1 MKTFH
6 RAALVLAAV
15 ACALLGAGAA
25 GADQLAVKFSLDWK
39 FEGPSAAYLLA
50 LDKGY
55 YADEGLDVTID
66 TGQGSLEAIP
76 RVASGVYQFGF
87 ADINSLI
94 KFRDQNP
101 DVGIKGILMVY
112 DAPPFAIV
120 TLASTGIE
128 EPRDLEGRI
137 LGAPAPDGAYA
148 QWKAFVKEN
157 DIDASKVTIENI
169 GFPVREPM
177 LVAGQVDAIT
187 GFSFSSFLNLKAND
201 VPPEEIRVFLMT
213 DYGLDLYGNT
223 IIVNPEFA
231 AANPDAVSGLRA
243 RHHQGLAGHG
253 GRSGR
258 RREARAG
265 AQPGGEGTGRA
276 GAPGDVHRRQRQHGV
291 RAGARLRRR
300 RPGAVCLVHRADRGH
315 LRVLHG
321 AAGTTG
327 RVHQRVPAGRFGAD
341 ATVAPPWRRAG
352 ANAHRTTRLSSCETS
367 A

>member
-1 MKTFH
+1 MKRFH

-15 ACALLGAGAA
+15 VCASLGAVAA
-25 GADQLAVKFSLDWK
+25 GADQLSVKFSLDWK

-55 YADEGLDVTID
+55 YAEEGLDVTID

-101 DVGIKGILMVY
+101 DVGIKGILMIY

-177 LVAGQVDAIT
+177 LVAGKVDAIT

-201 VPPEEIRVFLMT
+201 VPPDEIRVFLMS

-231 AANPDAVSGLRA
+231 AENPEAV
-243 RHHQGLAGHG
+243 AGF
-253 GRSGR
+253 
-258 RREARAG
+258 
-265 AQPGGEGTGRA
+265 
-276 GAPGDVHRRQRQHGV
+276 V
-291 RAGARLRRR
+291 RATIKGWQDTVADPAAAVKHVLERNLVAREPVELERLEMSIADNVNTAYVQEHGFGGVDLARLTSSIDQIGVTYDFSMT
-300 RPGAVCLVHRADRGH
+300 PPAPEAVFTDEYLP
-315 LRVLHG
+315 
-321 AAGTTG
+321 AASE
-327 RVHQRVPAGRFGAD
+327 RMLQ
-341 ATVAPPWRRAG
+341 
-352 ANAHRTTRLSSCETS
+352 
-367 A
+367 

>member
-1 MKTFH
+1 MHRFR

-15 ACALLGAGAA
+15 VCASLAA
-25 GADQLAVKFSLDWK
+25 VAVSGEQLAVKFSLDWK

-55 YADEGLDVTID
+55 YAAEGLDVTID

-94 KFRDQNP
+94 KFHDKNP

-120 TLASTGIE
+120 TLAKTGIE
-128 EPRDLEGRI
+128 TPRDLEGRI

-157 DIDASKVTIENI
+157 GIDASKVTIENV
-169 GFPVREPM
+169 GFPLREPM
-177 LVAGQVDAIT
+177 LVSGQVDAIT
-187 GFSFSSFLNLKAND
+187 GFSFSSFLNLKAKG
-201 VPPEEIRVFLMT
+201 VPPDEIRVFLMS

-231 AANPDAVSGLRA
+231 AENPEAVAGFVRA
-243 RHHQGLAGHG
+243 TIKGWQDTVADPEAAVQHVLERNLV
-253 GRSGR
+253 
-258 RREARAG
+258 ARAPVELERLEMSIADNVHTPYVQEHG
-265 AQPGGEGTGRA
+265 FGSVDLARLATSIEQIGVTYDFSGTPP
-276 GAPGDVHRRQRQHGV
+276 APGDVFTNEY
-291 RAGARLRRR
+291 L
-300 RPGAVCLVHRADRGH
+300 P
-315 LRVLHG
+315 
-321 AAGTTG
+321 AAAE
-327 RVHQRVPAGRFGAD
+327 RMLQ
-341 ATVAPPWRRAG
+341 
-352 ANAHRTTRLSSCETS
+352 
-367 A
+367 

>member
-1 MKTFH
+1 MHRFR

-15 ACALLGAGAA
+15 VCASLAA
-25 GADQLAVKFSLDWK
+25 VAVSGEQLAVKFSLDWK

-55 YADEGLDVTID
+55 YAAEGLDVTID

-94 KFRDQNP
+94 KFQDKNP

-120 TLASTGIE
+120 TLAKTGIE
-128 EPRDLEGRI
+128 TPRDLEGRI

-157 DIDASKVTIENI
+157 GIDASKVTIENV
-169 GFPVREPM
+169 GFPLREPM
-177 LVAGQVDAIT
+177 LVSGQVDAIT
-187 GFSFSSFLNLKAND
+187 GFSFSSFLNLKAKG
-201 VPPEEIRVFLMT
+201 VPPDEIRVFLMS

-231 AANPDAVSGLRA
+231 AENPEAVAGFVRA
-243 RHHQGLAGHG
+243 TIKG
-253 GRSGR
+253 GRIRWPTRKPPCSTCWS
-258 RREARAG
+258 ATWWRA
-265 AQPGGEGTGRA
+265 PGRA
-276 GAPGDVHRRQRQHGV
+276 GAPGDEHRRQRPHAL
-291 RAGARLRRR
+291 RAGARLRQR
-300 RPGAVCLVHRADRGH
+300 RPGAAGDLDRADRRN
-315 LRVLHG
+315 LRLQRY
-321 AAGTTG
+321 AAGSRG
-327 RVHQRVPAGRFGAD
+327 RVHQRVSAGCSGAY
-341 ATVAPPWRRAG
+341 ATVAPQWARVGREARRW
-352 ANAHRTTRLSSCETS
+352 TRLSSCATS

>member
-1 MKTFH
+1 MKRFH

-15 ACALLGAGAA
+15 VCASLGAVAA
-25 GADQLAVKFSLDWK
+25 GADELSVKFSLDWK

-55 YADEGLDVTID
+55 YAEEGLDVTID

-169 GFPVREPM
+169 GFP
-177 LVAGQVDAIT
+177 
-187 GFSFSSFLNLKAND
+187 
-201 VPPEEIRVFLMT
+201 
-213 DYGLDLYGNT
+213 
-223 IIVNPEFA
+223 
-231 AANPDAVSGLRA
+231 
-243 RHHQGLAGHG
+243 
-253 GRSGR
+253 
-258 RREARAG
+258 G
-265 AQPGGEGTGRA
+265 A
-276 GAPGDVHRRQRQHGV
+276 
-291 RAGARLRRR
+291 
-300 RPGAVCLVHRADRGH
+300 
-315 LRVLHG
+315 
-321 AAGTTG
+321 
-327 RVHQRVPAGRFGAD
+327 
-341 ATVAPPWRRAG
+341 
-352 ANAHRTTRLSSCETS
+352 
-367 A
+367 

>member
-1 MKTFH
+1 MKRFH

-15 ACALLGAGAA
+15 VCASLGAVAA
-25 GADQLAVKFSLDWK
+25 GADQLSVKFSLDWK

-55 YADEGLDVTID
+55 YAEEGLDVTID

-94 KFRDQNP
+94 KFHDKNP

-120 TLASTGIE
+120 TLAKTGIE
-128 EPRDLEGRI
+128 TPRDLEGRI

-157 DIDASKVTIENI
+157 GIDASKVTIENV
-169 GFPVREPM
+169 GFPLREPM
-177 LVAGQVDAIT
+177 LVSGQVDAIT
-187 GFSFSSFLNLKAND
+187 GFSFSSFLNLKAKG
-201 VPPEEIRVFLMT
+201 VPPDEIRVFLMS

-231 AANPDAVSGLRA
+231 AENPEAVAGFVRA
-243 RHHQGLAGHG
+243 TIKGWQDTVADPEAAVQHVLERNLV
-253 GRSGR
+253 
-258 RREARAG
+258 ARAPVELERLEMSIADNVHTPYVQEHG
-265 AQPGGEGTGRA
+265 FGSVDLARLATSIEQIGVTYDFSGTPP
-276 GAPGDVHRRQRQHGV
+276 APGDVFTNEY
-291 RAGARLRRR
+291 L
-300 RPGAVCLVHRADRGH
+300 P
-315 LRVLHG
+315 
-321 AAGTTG
+321 AAAE
-327 RVHQRVPAGRFGAD
+327 RMLQ
-341 ATVAPPWRRAG
+341 
-352 ANAHRTTRLSSCETS
+352 
-367 A
+367 

>member
-1 MKTFH
+1 MKRFH

-15 ACALLGAGAA
+15 VCASLGAVAA
-25 GADQLAVKFSLDWK
+25 GADELSVKFSLDWK

-55 YADEGLDVTID
+55 YAEEGLDVTID

-94 KFRDQNP
+94 KFQDKNP

-177 LVAGQVDAIT
+177 LVAGKVDAIT

-201 VPPEEIRVFLMT
+201 VPPDEIRVFLMS

-231 AANPDAVSGLRA
+231 AENPEAVAGFVRA
-243 RHHQGLAGHG
+243 TIKGWQDTVADPEAAVQHVLERNLV
-253 GRSGR
+253 
-258 RREARAG
+258 ARAPVELERLEMSIADNVHTPYVQEHG
-265 AQPGGEGTGRA
+265 FGSVDLARLATSIEQIGVTYDFSGTPP
-276 GAPGDVHRRQRQHGV
+276 APGDVFTNEY
-291 RAGARLRRR
+291 L
-300 RPGAVCLVHRADRGH
+300 P
-315 LRVLHG
+315 
-321 AAGTTG
+321 AAAE
-327 RVHQRVPAGRFGAD
+327 RMLQ
-341 ATVAPPWRRAG
+341 
-352 ANAHRTTRLSSCETS
+352 
-367 A
+367 

>member
-1 MKTFH
+1 MKRFR
-6 RAALVLAAV
+6 RAALLLTAAICASMAAV
-15 ACALLGAGAA
+15 AVS
-25 GADQLAVKFSLDWK
+25 ADQLAVKFSLDWK

-55 YADEGLDVTID
+55 FADEGLDVTID

-94 KFRDQNP
+94 KFRDKNP
-101 DVGIKGILMVY
+101 EVGIKGILMVY

-120 TLASTGIE
+120 TLAKTGIE
-128 EPRDLEGRI
+128 TPRDLEGRI

-157 DIDASKVTIENI
+157 GIDASKVTIENV

-187 GFSFSSFLNLKAND
+187 GFSFSSFLNLKSKG
-201 VPPEEIRVFLMT
+201 VPPDEIRVFLMS

-231 AANPDAVSGLRA
+231 AENPNAV
-243 RHHQGLAGHG
+243 
-253 GRSGR
+253 
-258 RREARAG
+258 
-265 AQPGGEGTGRA
+265 TGF
-276 GAPGDVHRRQRQHGV
+276 V
-291 RAGARLRRR
+291 RAIIRGWQDTVADPTAAVKHVLERNLVAREPVELERLEMSIADNVNTAYVQEHGFGSVDFARLASSIEQIGVTYDFTGT
-300 RPGAVCLVHRADRGH
+300 PPEPEAVFTNEYLPD
-315 LRVLHG
+315 
-321 AAGTTG
+321 
-327 RVHQRVPAGRFGAD
+327 PAERML
-341 ATVAPPWRRAG
+341 P
-352 ANAHRTTRLSSCETS
+352 
-367 A
+367 

>member
-1 MKTFH
+1 MHRFR

-15 ACALLGAGAA
+15 VCASLAA
-25 GADQLAVKFSLDWK
+25 VAVSGEQLAVKFSLDWK

-55 YADEGLDVTID
+55 YAAEGLDVTID

-94 KFRDQNP
+94 KFQDKNP

-120 TLASTGIE
+120 TLAKTGIE
-128 EPRDLEGRI
+128 TPRDLEGRI

-157 DIDASKVTIENI
+157 GIDASKVTIENV
-169 GFPVREPM
+169 GFPLREPM
-177 LVAGQVDAIT
+177 LVSGQVDAIT
-187 GFSFSSFLNLKAND
+187 GFSFSSFLNLKAKG
-201 VPPEEIRVFLMT
+201 VPPDEIRVFLMS

-231 AANPDAVSGLRA
+231 AENPEAVAGFVRA
-243 RHHQGLAGHG
+243 TIKGWQDTVADPEAAVQHVLERNLV
-253 GRSGR
+253 
-258 RREARAG
+258 ARAPVELERLEMSIADNVHTPYVQEHG
-265 AQPGGEGTGRA
+265 FGSVDLARLATSIEQIGVTYDFSGTPP
-276 GAPGDVHRRQRQHGV
+276 APGDVFTNEY
-291 RAGARLRRR
+291 L
-300 RPGAVCLVHRADRGH
+300 P
-315 LRVLHG
+315 
-321 AAGTTG
+321 AAAE
-327 RVHQRVPAGRFGAD
+327 RMLQ
-341 ATVAPPWRRAG
+341 
-352 ANAHRTTRLSSCETS
+352 
-367 A
+367 

>member
-1 MKTFH
+1 MKRFH

-15 ACALLGAGAA
+15 VCASLGAVAA
-25 GADQLAVKFSLDWK
+25 GADELSVKFSLDWK

-55 YADEGLDVTID
+55 YAEEGLDVTID

-94 KFRDQNP
+94 KFQDKNP

-120 TLASTGIE
+120 TLAKTGIE
-128 EPRDLEGRI
+128 TPRDLEGRI

-157 DIDASKVTIENI
+157 GIDASKVTIENV
-169 GFPVREPM
+169 GFPLREPM
-177 LVAGQVDAIT
+177 LVSGQVDAIT
-187 GFSFSSFLNLKAND
+187 GFSFSSFLNLKAKG
-201 VPPEEIRVFLMT
+201 VPPDEIRVFLMS

-231 AANPDAVSGLRA
+231 AENPEAVAGFVRA
-243 RHHQGLAGHG
+243 TIKGWQDTVADPEAAVQHVLERNLV
-253 GRSGR
+253 
-258 RREARAG
+258 ARAPVELERLEMSIADNVHTPYVQEHG
-265 AQPGGEGTGRA
+265 FGSVDLARLATSIEQIGVTYDFSGTPP
-276 GAPGDVHRRQRQHGV
+276 APGDVFTNEY
-291 RAGARLRRR
+291 L
-300 RPGAVCLVHRADRGH
+300 P
-315 LRVLHG
+315 
-321 AAGTTG
+321 AAAE
-327 RVHQRVPAGRFGAD
+327 RMLQ
-341 ATVAPPWRRAG
+341 
-352 ANAHRTTRLSSCETS
+352 
-367 A
+367 

>member
-6 RAALVLAAV
+6 RATLVLAAAVCASLAAV
-15 ACALLGAGAA
+15 AVS
-25 GADQLAVKFSLDWK
+25 ADQLAIKFSLDWK

-55 YADEGLDVTID
+55 FADEGLDVTID

-94 KFRDQNP
+94 KFRDKNP
-101 DVGIKGILMVY
+101 DVAIKGILMVY

-120 TLASTGIE
+120 TLARTGIE
-128 EPRDLEGRI
+128 TPRDLEGRI

-157 DIDASKVTIENI
+157 AIDASKVTIENV

-187 GFSFSSFLNLKAND
+187 GFSFSSFLNLKSKGVA
-201 VPPEEIRVFLMT
+201 PEDIRVFLMS

-223 IIVNPEFA
+223 VIVNPEFA
-231 AANPDAVSGLRA
+231 AGNPDGV
-243 RHHQGLAGHG
+243 AGF
-253 GRSGR
+253 
-258 RREARAG
+258 
-265 AQPGGEGTGRA
+265 
-276 GAPGDVHRRQRQHGV
+276 V
-291 RAGARLRRR
+291 RAIIRGWQDTVADPAAAVKHVLERNLVAREPVELERLEMSIADNVNTPYVQEHGFGSVDFARLASSIEQLGVTYDFTGT
-300 RPGAVCLVHRADRGH
+300 PPAPEAVFTNEYLPD
-315 LRVLHG
+315 
-321 AAGTTG
+321 
-327 RVHQRVPAGRFGAD
+327 PAERML
-341 ATVAPPWRRAG
+341 P
-352 ANAHRTTRLSSCETS
+352 
-367 A
+367 

>member
-1 MKTFH
+1 MKRFH

-15 ACALLGAGAA
+15 VCASLGAVAA
-25 GADQLAVKFSLDWK
+25 GADELSVKFSLDWK

-55 YADEGLDVTID
+55 YAEEGLDVTID

-94 KFRDQNP
+94 KFQDKNP

-120 TLASTGIE
+120 TLAKTGIE
-128 EPRDLEGRI
+128 TPRDLEGRI

-157 DIDASKVTIENI
+157 GIDASKVTIENV
-169 GFPVREPM
+169 GFPLREPM
-177 LVAGQVDAIT
+177 LVSGQVDAIT
-187 GFSFSSFLNLKAND
+187 GFSFSSFLNLKAKG
-201 VPPEEIRVFLMT
+201 VPPDEIRVFLMS

-231 AANPDAVSGLRA
+231 AENPEAVAGFVRA
-243 RHHQGLAGHG
+243 TIKGWQDTVADPEAAVQHVLERNLV
-253 GRSGR
+253 
-258 RREARAG
+258 ARAPVELERLEMSIADNVNTAYVQEHG
-265 AQPGGEGTGRA
+265 FGGV
-276 GAPGDVHRRQRQHGV
+276 DL
-291 RAGARLRRR
+291 ARLTSSIDQIGVTYDFSMT
-300 RPGAVCLVHRADRGH
+300 PPAPEAVFTDEYLP
-315 LRVLHG
+315 
-321 AAGTTG
+321 AASE
-327 RVHQRVPAGRFGAD
+327 RMLQ
-341 ATVAPPWRRAG
+341 
-352 ANAHRTTRLSSCETS
+352 
-367 A
+367 

>member
-1 MKTFH
+1 MKRFRRT
-6 RAALVLAAV
+6 ALVLAAAVCAALAAV
-15 ACALLGAGAA
+15 AVS
-25 GADQLAVKFSLDWK
+25 ADQLAVKFSLDWK

-55 YADEGLDVTID
+55 FADEGLDVTID

-94 KFRDQNP
+94 KFGDKNP
-101 DVGIKGILMVY
+101 EVGIKGILMVY

-120 TLASTGIE
+120 TLAETGIE
-128 EPRDLEGRI
+128 TPRDLEGRI

-157 DIDASKVTIENI
+157 GIDASKVTIENV

-187 GFSFSSFLNLKAND
+187 GFSFSSFLNLKSHG
-201 VPPEEIRVFLMT
+201 VPPDEIRVFLMS

-231 AANPDAVSGLRA
+231 AENPAAV
-243 RHHQGLAGHG
+243 AGF
-253 GRSGR
+253 
-258 RREARAG
+258 
-265 AQPGGEGTGRA
+265 
-276 GAPGDVHRRQRQHGV
+276 V
-291 RAGARLRRR
+291 RAIIRGWQDTVADPAAAVQYVLERNLVAREPVELERLEMSIADNVNTPYVQEHGFGSVDFARLASSIEQIGVTYDFTG
-300 RPGAVCLVHRADRGH
+300 PPPAPEAVFTNEYL
-315 LRVLHG
+315 
-321 AAGTTG
+321 
-327 RVHQRVPAGRFGAD
+327 P
-341 ATVAPPWRRAG
+341 
-352 ANAHRTTRLSSCETS
+352 ES
-367 A
+367 AERMLP

>member
-1 MKTFH
+1 MKRFH

-15 ACALLGAGAA
+15 VCASLGAVAA
-25 GADQLAVKFSLDWK
+25 GADQLSVKFSLDWK

-55 YADEGLDVTID
+55 YAEEGLDVTID

-94 KFRDQNP
+94 KFHDKNP

-120 TLASTGIE
+120 TLAKTGIE
-128 EPRDLEGRI
+128 TPRDLEGRI

-157 DIDASKVTIENI
+157 GIDASKVTIENV
-169 GFPVREPM
+169 GFPLREPM
-177 LVAGQVDAIT
+177 LVSGQVDAIT
-187 GFSFSSFLNLKAND
+187 GFSFSSFLNLKAKG
-201 VPPEEIRVFLMT
+201 VPPDEIRVFLMS

-231 AANPDAVSGLRA
+231 AENPAAVAGFVRA
-243 RHHQGLAGHG
+243 TIKGWQDTVADPEAAVQHVLERNLV
-253 GRSGR
+253 
-258 RREARAG
+258 ARAPVELERLEMSIADNVHTPYVQEHG
-265 AQPGGEGTGRA
+265 FGSVDLARLATSIEQIGVTYDFSGTPP
-276 GAPGDVHRRQRQHGV
+276 APGDVFTNEY
-291 RAGARLRRR
+291 L
-300 RPGAVCLVHRADRGH
+300 P
-315 LRVLHG
+315 
-321 AAGTTG
+321 AAAE
-327 RVHQRVPAGRFGAD
+327 RMLQ
-341 ATVAPPWRRAG
+341 
-352 ANAHRTTRLSSCETS
+352 
-367 A
+367 

>member
-1 MKTFH
+1 MKRFH

-15 ACALLGAGAA
+15 VCASLGAVAA
-25 GADQLAVKFSLDWK
+25 GADQLSVKFSLDWK

-55 YADEGLDVTID
+55 YAEEGLDVTID

-101 DVGIKGILMVY
+101 DVGIKGILMIY

-177 LVAGQVDAIT
+177 LVAGKVDAIT

-201 VPPEEIRVFLMT
+201 VPPDEIRVFLMS

-231 AANPDAVSGLRA
+231 AANPDAVSGFVRA
-243 RHHQGLAGHG
+243 TIRGWQDTVADPAAAVKHVLERNLVAREPVELERLEMSIADNVHTPYVQEHGFGSVDLARLATSIEQIGVTYDF
-253 GRSGR
+253 SGT
-258 RREARAG
+258 
-265 AQPGGEGTGRA
+265 PP
-276 GAPGDVHRRQRQHGV
+276 APGDVFTNEY
-291 RAGARLRRR
+291 L
-300 RPGAVCLVHRADRGH
+300 P
-315 LRVLHG
+315 
-321 AAGTTG
+321 AAAE
-327 RVHQRVPAGRFGAD
+327 RMLQ
-341 ATVAPPWRRAG
+341 
-352 ANAHRTTRLSSCETS
+352 
-367 A
+367 